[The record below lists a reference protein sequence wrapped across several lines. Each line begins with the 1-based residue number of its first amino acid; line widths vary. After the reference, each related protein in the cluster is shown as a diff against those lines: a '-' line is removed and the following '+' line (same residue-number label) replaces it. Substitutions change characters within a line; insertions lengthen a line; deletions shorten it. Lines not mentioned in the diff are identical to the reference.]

1 VKIDDLM
8 TEKVWQA
15 EVIALAR
22 HYQWLIYHPLPSM
35 NRRGTWATHANGD
48 IGFPDLVLAHHRYGT
63 VFAELKTNRG
73 RLTATQQVWL
83 DTLHSSG
90 CETAVWRPRDRQ
102 TMRLRLMGDRHAG

>member
-1 VKIDDLM
+1 
-8 TEKVWQA
+8 
-15 EVIALAR
+15 
-22 HYQWLIYHPLPSM
+22 
-35 NRRGTWATHANGD
+35 
-48 IGFPDLVLAHHRYGT
+48 

-83 DTLHSSG
+83 DTLAASG